1 MKRKPFFCI
10 TATAILYALLLIGC
24 DALDSAMDTMS
35 KNLYEESGLVSADTS
50 SADDV
55 AGQVAGLTAFTVY
68 DTSDMAEIEKI
79 AAQYGYSVE
88 SGDGKAIFDSLKKVL
103 DEAGLGA
110 LKVMTPLGREAA
122 GALTQS
128 VSKVLASEAAKKE
141 LVDQLGKEATGD
153 SLIAAK
159 QSLQLLNKVVEAVTT
174 PEVPGVW
181 EAMGIANDDS
191 IKEVVTEVL
200 DSLATIDI
208 EDATITQ
215 GDVLVL
221 QMTTNVISSTISD
234 YVNKKASG
242 STDVSLVKIAEDLLS
257 GVQNIQNVAG
267 ELDGSTKGFFD
278 FKIGDLLDK
287 LDG

>member
-55 AGQVAGLTAFTVY
+55 AGQVAGLTAFTEY
-68 DTSDMAEIEKI
+68 NTSDTDAIKDI

-88 SGDGKAIFDSLKKVL
+88 SGDGKAIFDSLKNVL
-103 DEAGLGA
+103 DKAGLGA

-159 QSLQLLNKVVEAVTT
+159 QSLQLLNKVVEAVKT
-174 PEVPGVW
+174 PKVW
-181 EAMGIANDDS
+181 EAMGIADDDS

-200 DSLATIDI
+200 DSLAPI

-221 QMTTNVISSTISD
+221 QMTTNVISSTISA
-234 YVNKKASG
+234 YVDKAASG

>member
-68 DTSDMAEIEKI
+68 DTSKTADIEKI

-88 SGDGKAIFDSLKKVL
+88 SGDGKAIFDSLKNVL

-110 LKVMTPLGREAA
+110 LKVMTPLDREAA
-122 GALTQS
+122 DALTQS
-128 VSKVLASEAAKKE
+128 VSKALASEAAKKE

-159 QSLQLLNKVVEAVTT
+159 QSLQLLNKVVEAVKT
-174 PEVPGVW
+174 PEVW
-181 EAMGIANDDS
+181 EAMGIADDDS

-200 DSLATIDI
+200 DSLATI

-221 QMTTNVISSTISD
+221 QMTTNVISSTIST
-234 YVNKKASG
+234 YVDKAASG

>member
-68 DTSDMAEIEKI
+68 DTSKTADIEKI

-88 SGDGKAIFDSLKKVL
+88 SGDGKAIFDSLKNVL

-122 GALTQS
+122 DALTQS
-128 VSKVLASEAAKKE
+128 VSKALASEAAKKE

-159 QSLQLLNKVVEAVTT
+159 QSLQLLNKVVEAVKT
-174 PEVPGVW
+174 PEVW
-181 EAMGIANDDS
+181 EAMGIADDDS

-200 DSLATIDI
+200 DSLATI

-221 QMTTNVISSTISD
+221 QMTTNVISSTIST
-234 YVNKKASG
+234 YVDKAASG
-242 STDVSLVKIAEDLLS
+242 STDVSPVKIAEDLLS

>member
-68 DTSDMAEIEKI
+68 DTSDTADIEKI

-88 SGDGKAIFDSLKKVL
+88 SGDGKAIFDSLKNVL

-110 LKVMTPLGREAA
+110 LKVMTPLDREAA
-122 GALTQS
+122 DALTQS
-128 VSKVLASEAAKKE
+128 VSKALASEAAKKE

-159 QSLQLLNKVVEAVTT
+159 QSLQLLNKVVEAVKT
-174 PEVPGVW
+174 PEVW
-181 EAMGIANDDS
+181 EAMGIAGDDS

-200 DSLATIDI
+200 DSLATI

-221 QMTTNVISSTISD
+221 QMTTNVISSTIST
-234 YVNKKASG
+234 YVDKAASG
-242 STDVSLVKIAEDLLS
+242 STDVSPVKIAEDLLS

>member
-68 DTSDMAEIEKI
+68 DTSKTADIEKI

-88 SGDGKAIFDSLKKVL
+88 SGDGKAIFDSLKNVL

-110 LKVMTPLGREAA
+110 LKVMTPLDREAA
-122 GALTQS
+122 DALTQS
-128 VSKVLASEAAKKE
+128 VSKALASEAAKKE

-159 QSLQLLNKVVEAVTT
+159 QSLQLLNKVVKAVKA
-174 PEVPGVW
+174 PDVW
-181 EAMGIANDDS
+181 KEMGIADDDS

-200 DSLATIDI
+200 DSLATI

-221 QMTTNVISSTISD
+221 QMTTNVISSTIST
-234 YVNKKASG
+234 YVDKAASG

>member
-68 DTSDMAEIEKI
+68 DTSKTADIEKI

-110 LKVMTPLGREAA
+110 LKVMTPLDHEAA
-122 GALTQS
+122 DALTQS
-128 VSKVLASEAAKKE
+128 VSKALASEAAKKE
-141 LVDQLGKEATGD
+141 LVDQLGKKATGD

-159 QSLQLLNKVVEAVTT
+159 QSLQLLNKVVKAVKA
-174 PEVPGVW
+174 PDVW
-181 EAMGIANDDS
+181 KEMGIADDDS

-200 DSLATIDI
+200 DSLATI

-221 QMTTNVISSTISD
+221 QMTTNVISSTIST
-234 YVNKKASG
+234 YVDKAASG

>member
-68 DTSDMAEIEKI
+68 DTSDTVDIKKI

-88 SGDGKAIFDSLKKVL
+88 SGDGKAIFDSLKNVL

-122 GALTQS
+122 AALTQS
-128 VSKVLASEAAKKE
+128 VSKALASEAAKKE

-181 EAMGIANDDS
+181 EAMGIADDDS

-200 DSLATIDI
+200 DSLATI

-221 QMTTNVISSTISD
+221 QMTTNVISSTIST
-234 YVNKKASG
+234 YVDKAASG
-242 STDVSLVKIAEDLLS
+242 STDVSPVKIAEDLLS
-257 GVQNIQNVAG
+257 GVQNIQNVAR

>member
-103 DEAGLGA
+103 DGAGLGA
-110 LKVMTPLGREAA
+110 LKVMTPLDHEAA
-122 GALTQS
+122 DALTQS
-128 VSKVLASEAAKKE
+128 VSKALA
-141 LVDQLGKEATGD
+141 
-153 SLIAAK
+153 
-159 QSLQLLNKVVEAVTT
+159 
-174 PEVPGVW
+174 
-181 EAMGIANDDS
+181 
-191 IKEVVTEVL
+191 
-200 DSLATIDI
+200 
-208 EDATITQ
+208 
-215 GDVLVL
+215 
-221 QMTTNVISSTISD
+221 
-234 YVNKKASG
+234 
-242 STDVSLVKIAEDLLS
+242 
-257 GVQNIQNVAG
+257 
-267 ELDGSTKGFFD
+267 
-278 FKIGDLLDK
+278 
-287 LDG
+287 

>member
-1 MKRKPFFCI
+1 MKRKPIARI
-10 TATAILYALLLIGC
+10 TMAAILYVLLLIGC

-68 DTSDMAEIEKI
+68 DTSNTADIEKI

-88 SGDGKAIFDSLKKVL
+88 SGDGKAIFDSLKNVL
-103 DEAGLGA
+103 DEAGLGS
-110 LKVMTPLGREAA
+110 LKVMTPQEQEAA
-122 GALTQS
+122 DALTKS
-128 VSKVLASEAAKKE
+128 VSKALASEAAKKE

-153 SLIAAK
+153 SLQAAK
-159 QSLQLLNKVVEAVTT
+159 QSLQLLNKVVEAVKTDD
-174 PEVPGVW
+174 VW
-181 EAMGIANDDS
+181 TAMGIDKNDS

-200 DSLATIDI
+200 DSLSTI

-221 QMTTNVISSTISD
+221 QMTTNVISSTIST
-234 YVNKKASG
+234 YVAQAASG
-242 STDVSLVKIAEDLLS
+242 STDVSPVKVAEDLLS

-287 LDG
+287 LEG

>member
-68 DTSDMAEIEKI
+68 EYDTSKTADIEKI

-88 SGDGKAIFDSLKKVL
+88 SGDGKAIFDSLKNVL

-122 GALTQS
+122 DALTQS
-128 VSKVLASEAAKKE
+128 VSKALASEAAKKE

-159 QSLQLLNKVVEAVTT
+159 QSLQLLNKVVEAVKTS
-174 PEVPGVW
+174 EVW
-181 EAMGIANDDS
+181 EAMGIADGS
-191 IKEVVTEVL
+191 PIQSVVTTVL
-200 DSLATIDI
+200 NSLAPGNGV
-208 EDATITQ
+208 ITQ

-221 QMTTNVISSTISD
+221 QMTTNVISSAVSSYITQ
-234 YVNKKASG
+234 K
-242 STDVSLVKIAEDLLS
+242 STGVETKTPVQIAETMLS
-257 GVQNIQNVAG
+257 GVQNVQNIAG
-267 ELDGSTKGFFD
+267 ELSGKTSGFFD

>member
-55 AGQVAGLTAFTVY
+55 AGQVAGLTAFTY
-68 DTSDMAEIEKI
+68 DTSKTADIEKI

-110 LKVMTPLGREAA
+110 LKVMTPLDREAA
-122 GALTQS
+122 KALTQS
-128 VSKVLASEAAKKE
+128 VSKALASEAAKKE
-141 LVDQLGKEATGD
+141 LVDQLGKKATGD

-181 EAMGIANDDS
+181 EAMGIADDDS

-221 QMTTNVISSTISD
+221 QMTTNVISSTIST
-234 YVNKKASG
+234 YVDKAASG

>member
-55 AGQVAGLTAFTVY
+55 AGQVAGLTVFTVYY
-68 DTSDMAEIEKI
+68 DTSDMDAIKDI
-79 AAQYGYSVE
+79 ATHYGYSVV
-88 SGDGKAIFDSLKKVL
+88 SGDGKAIFDSLKNVL

-110 LKVMTPLGREAA
+110 LKVMTPLDHEAA
-122 GALTQS
+122 DALTQS
-128 VSKVLASEAAKKE
+128 VSKALASEAAKKE
-141 LVDQLGKEATGD
+141 LVDQLGKKATGD

-159 QSLQLLNKVVEAVTT
+159 QSLQLLNKVVKAVKA
-174 PEVPGVW
+174 PDVW
-181 EAMGIANDDS
+181 KEMGIADDDS

-221 QMTTNVISSTISD
+221 QMTTNVISSTIST
-234 YVNKKASG
+234 YVKKAASG

>member
-35 KNLYEESGLVSADTS
+35 KNVYEEVGFVSADTS
-50 SADDV
+50 SADEV
-55 AGQVAGLTAFTVY
+55 AGKVNSLNVTKVY
-68 DTSDMAEIEKI
+68 DLSDDAEVKEI
-79 AAQYGYSVE
+79 ADKYGYKD
-88 SGDGKAIFDSLKKVL
+88 GDTKTEAVYNRLKDAL
-103 DEAGLGA
+103 TEAGLGSWHVLDPQPENDA
-110 LKVMTPLGREAA
+110 T
-122 GALTQS
+122 ALTES
-128 VSKVLASEAAKKE
+128 LSKALASESAKKE
-141 LVDQLGKEATGD
+141 LIAQLDKPAEGNHQKAAED
-153 SLIAAK
+153 SLKLLGAVAK
-159 QSLQLLNKVVEAVTT
+159 AVDK
-174 PEVPGVW
+174 PDVW
-181 EAMGIANDDS
+181 EAMGIADDDS

-200 DSLATIDI
+200 DSLAPI

-221 QMTTNVISSTISD
+221 QMTTNVISSTISA
-234 YVNKKASG
+234 YVDKAASG

-257 GVQNIQNVAG
+257 GVQNIQNIAG
-267 ELDGSTKGFFD
+267 ELSGKTSGFFD

>member
-103 DEAGLGA
+103 DGAGLGA
-110 LKVMTPLGREAA
+110 LKVMTPLDHEAA
-122 GALTQS
+122 DALTQS
-128 VSKVLASEAAKKE
+128 VSKALASEAAKKE
-141 LVDQLGKEATGD
+141 LVDQLGKKATGD
-153 SLIAAK
+153 SLIAAM
-159 QSLQLLNKVVEAVTT
+159 QSLQLLNKVVEAVKA
-174 PEVPGVW
+174 PDVW
-181 EAMGIANDDS
+181 KAMGIADDDS

-221 QMTTNVISSTISD
+221 QMTTNVISSTIST
-234 YVNKKASG
+234 YVKKAASG

>member
-68 DTSDMAEIEKI
+68 DTSKTADIEKI

-88 SGDGKAIFDSLKKVL
+88 SGDGKAIFDSLKNVL

-122 GALTQS
+122 DALTQS
-128 VSKVLASEAAKKE
+128 VSKALASEAAKKE
-141 LVDQLGKEATGD
+141 LVDQLGKKATGD

-159 QSLQLLNKVVEAVTT
+159 QSLQLLNKVVEAVKA
-174 PEVPGVW
+174 PDVW
-181 EAMGIANDDS
+181 KAMGIADDDS

-200 DSLATIDI
+200 DSLAPI

-221 QMTTNVISSTISD
+221 QMTTNVISSTIST
-234 YVNKKASG
+234 YVDKAASG

>member
-68 DTSDMAEIEKI
+68 DTSKTADIEKI

-88 SGDGKAIFDSLKKVL
+88 SGDGKAIFDSLKNVL

-122 GALTQS
+122 DALTQS
-128 VSKVLASEAAKKE
+128 VSKALASEAAKKE

-159 QSLQLLNKVVEAVTT
+159 QSLQLLNKVVEAVKT
-174 PEVPGVW
+174 PEVW
-181 EAMGIANDDS
+181 EAMGIADDDS

-200 DSLATIDI
+200 DSLATI

-221 QMTTNVISSTISD
+221 QMTTNVISSTIST
-234 YVNKKASG
+234 YVNKAASG

>member
-55 AGQVAGLTAFTVY
+55 AGQVAGLTVFTVYY
-68 DTSDMAEIEKI
+68 DTSDMDAIKDI
-79 AAQYGYSVE
+79 ATHYGYSVE
-88 SGDGKAIFDSLKKVL
+88 SGDGKAIFDSLKNVL

-110 LKVMTPLGREAA
+110 LKVMTPLDHEAA
-122 GALTQS
+122 DALTQS
-128 VSKVLASEAAKKE
+128 VSKALASEAAKKE
-141 LVDQLGKEATGD
+141 LVDQLGKKATGD

-159 QSLQLLNKVVEAVTT
+159 QSLQLLNKVVKAVKA
-174 PEVPGVW
+174 PDVW
-181 EAMGIANDDS
+181 KEMGIADDDS

-221 QMTTNVISSTISD
+221 QMTTNVISSTIST
-234 YVNKKASG
+234 YVKKAASG

>member
-68 DTSDMAEIEKI
+68 DTSKTADIEKI

-88 SGDGKAIFDSLKKVL
+88 SGDGKAIFDSLKNVL

-122 GALTQS
+122 DALTQS
-128 VSKVLASEAAKKE
+128 VSKALASEAAKKE

-159 QSLQLLNKVVEAVTT
+159 QSLQLLNKVVEAVKT
-174 PEVPGVW
+174 PEVW
-181 EAMGIANDDS
+181 EAMGIADGS
-191 IKEVVTEVL
+191 PIQSVVTTVL
-200 DSLATIDI
+200 NSLAPGNGV
-208 EDATITQ
+208 ITQ

-221 QMTTNVISSTISD
+221 QMTTNVISSTIST
-234 YVNKKASG
+234 YVDKAASG
-242 STDVSLVKIAEDLLS
+242 STDVSPVKIAEDLLS